1 MELNPFAWEFH
12 EDPYPT
18 YRWLRDHAPLYRNEA
33 MRFWALSRF
42 RDVMGAFVDWETYS
56 SVGGL
61 VLEKLDPAHLEI
73 TPMMIFMDPP
83 RHDRLRKLV
92 SRAFTPRRIAALE
105 PFVARRA
112 ARLLDPLVA
121 RGGGD
126 FVADFSTPL
135 PMDVI
140 FTLLGVPE
148 ADRRQLREW
157 IDLSLARDPGTD
169 AIPPR
174 AIEAGIESACATG
187 SSSSATARVTQ
198 RRPDLQPVRRRAGDR
213 RRPTT
218 RLTDGE
224 IIGFCSLLGAA
235 GSETTTRL
243 LAFAAVL
250 FARHPEQYDRGSWRT
265 RAPSRAPSRRSCA
278 GRRRRSTPSG
288 RITRDVEWYGRT
300 VPAGDRILLLL
311 GAANRD
317 EREYPDPDRF
327 DIGRDV
333 PTQLGF
339 GQGVHYCLGASLA
352 RLESPRRAGGVRPAL
367 PPLSRSTRRAP
378 ARAHEQRAWLRV
390 PALRRALRVAAPLD
404 SRGDRSHFSRHSIRV
419 TRRDRRGKWNTRPR
433 ARE

>member
-18 YRWLRDHAPLYRNEA
+18 YRWLRDHAPLYRNDP
-33 MRFWALSRF
+33 MNFWALSRF
-42 RDVMGAFVDWETYS
+42 RDVMGAFLDWQTYS

-61 VLEKLDPAHLEI
+61 VLEKMDPKHLEM

-83 RHDRLRKLV
+83 QHDRLRKLV
-92 SRAFTPRRIAALE
+92 SRAFTPRRTAALE
-105 PFVARRA
+105 GFVRTLA
-112 ARLLDPLVA
+112 AKLLDPLVE

-126 FVADFSTPL
+126 FVAEFSTPL

-157 IDLSLARDPGTD
+157 TDVSLSRDPGTD

-174 AIEAGIESACATG
+174 AIAAGLESLRYWFELVG
-187 SSSSATARVTQ
+187 
-198 RRPDLQPVRRRAGDR
+198 DLRGHPNDGLICGLFDVELETDDGRS
-213 RRPTT
+213 T

-243 LAFAAVL
+243 LGFAAIL
-250 FARHPEQYDRGSWRT
+250 FSRHPDQYARILADPGAIPGAVEEVLRWSSPAQYAVRT
-265 RAPSRAPSRRSCA
+265 
-278 GRRRRSTPSG
+278 
-288 RITRDVEWYGRT
+288 ITRDVEWYGRR

-339 GQGVHYCLGASLA
+339 GQGVHYCIGASLA
-352 RLESPRRAGGVRPAL
+352 RLETRIALEEFARRFPRYAVDEARC
-367 PPLSRSTRRAP
+367 RRVHMSNVHGYDSIP
-378 ARAHEQRAWLRV
+378 IARA
-390 PALRRALRVAAPLD
+390 
-404 SRGDRSHFSRHSIRV
+404 
-419 TRRDRRGKWNTRPR
+419 
-433 ARE
+433 

>member
-1 MELNPFAWEFH
+1 MDLNPFAWEFH

-18 YRWLRDHAPLYRNEA
+18 YRWLRDHAPLYRNDA
-33 MRFWALSRF
+33 MDFWALSRF
-42 RDVMGAFVDWETYS
+42 RDVMGAFLDWETYS

-61 VLEKLDPAHLEI
+61 VLEKLEPAFLEM

-92 SRAFTPRRIAALE
+92 SRAFTPRRVAELE
-105 PFVARRA
+105 PFVRTLA
-112 ARLLDPLVA
+112 AGLLDPLVR

-157 IDLSLARDPGTD
+157 IDVSLSRDPGTD
-169 AIPPR
+169 AVPVR
-174 AIEAGIESACATG
+174 AREAGLHALRYWFQLVQGLRKRPNDGLICGLFGVEIEAEDGG
-187 SSSSATARVTQ
+187 
-198 RRPDLQPVRRRAGDR
+198 
-213 RRPTT
+213 TT

-224 IIGFCSLLGAA
+224 IVGFCSLLGAA

-243 LAFAAVL
+243 LGFAAVQ
-250 FARHPEQYDRGSWRT
+250 FSRHPDQYAAVVADPGRVPDAIEEVLRWASPAQYAVRT
-265 RAPSRAPSRRSCA
+265 LK
-278 GRRRRSTPSG
+278 
-288 RITRDVEWYGRT
+288 RDVEWYRRR

-327 DIGRDV
+327 DITRGI
-333 PTQLGF
+333 PAQLGF

-352 RLESPRRAGGVRPAL
+352 RLEARVAL
-367 PPLSRSTRRAP
+367 EEFTRRFPRYAVDE
-378 ARAHEQRAWLRV
+378 ARCRRV
-390 PALRRALRVAAPLD
+390 HMSNVHGYEEVPFGP
-404 SRGDRSHFSRHSIRV
+404 I
-419 TRRDRRGKWNTRPR
+419 
-433 ARE
+433 